1 MKKQDFAKRKIG
13 LLKRMVFII
22 IKTRYCYEKWL
33 VFRDISIYICIL
45 RGSESQL
52 KIQILRYNIANEKIS
67 NLPITNSK
75 NNIMGNQNCIA
86 LRYIIIY
93 HSTKFE
99 VSI

>member
-1 MKKQDFAKRKIG
+1 MYG
-13 LLKRMVFII
+13 Y
-22 IKTRYCYEKWL
+22 TN
-33 VFRDISIYICIL
+33 SIELYLRNVDRVVQNL

-52 KIQILRYNIANEKIS
+52 KIQISRHNIANEKIS

-75 NNIMGNQNCIA
+75 NNITENQDCIA

-93 HSTKFE
+93 HFTKFA

>member
-1 MKKQDFAKRKIG
+1 MDLINEDEENLSEVPMPTRTVLSSIE
-13 LLKRMVFII
+13 LLNH
-22 IKTRYCYEKWL
+22 
-33 VFRDISIYICIL
+33 L

-52 KIQILRYNIANEKIS
+52 KIQISRYSIADEKIS

-75 NNIMGNQNCIA
+75 NNITENQDCIA

-93 HSTKFE
+93 HFTQFE